1 MRKEYEVADDLEEQQ
16 TENQVVC
23 ETHTV
28 PEAGEILGLGR
39 NGAYEAARTGE
50 LPTIRFGRRI
60 VVPKAALKRLL
71 EGV

>member
-1 MRKEYEVADDLEEQQ
+1 MAENFEEH
-16 TENQVVC
+16 EIDNPIEC
-23 ETHTV
+23 ETCTV
-28 PEAGEILGLGR
+28 PEAGKILGIGR
-39 NGAYEAARTGE
+39 NAAYEAARIGE

>member
-1 MRKEYEVADDLEEQQ
+1 MADNLEEQEI
-16 TENQVVC
+16 ENPVEC
-23 ETHTV
+23 ETCTV
-28 PEAGEILGLGR
+28 PEAGKILGIGR
-39 NGAYEAARTGE
+39 NGAYEAARAGE